1 MENINIFDLIVV
13 ALITILGL
21 KGLFRGLTKEFFG
34 LVGIVGGVFIASRLS
49 KDTGEIVNGII
60 PMQNENTILISGF
73 VLSLVVFWIIA
84 YILGSVLAKVF
95 KMSGLGIFDRI
106 LGFAFGAS
114 KIFLLFS
121 MISYAVSQVKMIN
134 DNLAPKLKTSIV
146 FPILKETGSY
156 IIRLDTSGFQTEITK
171 KFDGVVDATKESL
184 VKISKEELEKKVIE
198 ISKEEL
204 DKKAIEMTKEPEV
217 KNSEK

>member
-21 KGLFRGLTKEFFG
+21 KGLFRGFTKEFFA

-49 KDTGEIVNGII
+49 KDTGEIVNSII
-60 PMQNENTILISGF
+60 PMQNDNTILLAGF
-73 VLSLVVFWIIA
+73 VVSLVVFWIIA
-84 YILGSVLAKVF
+84 YIVGSALAKVF

-106 LGFAFGAS
+106 LGFVFGAG

-121 MISYAVSQVKMIN
+121 IISYAVSQVKMIN
-134 DNLAPKLKTSIV
+134 DNLAPKLETSIV

-156 IIRLDTSGFQTEITK
+156 IIQLDTSGFQEEVTK
-171 KFDGVVDATKESL
+171 QLDVVVDATKESIEE
-184 VKISKEELEKKVIE
+184 ISKEELEKK
-198 ISKEEL
+198 
-204 DKKAIEMTKEPEV
+204 AIELKKQLEGQT
-217 KNSEK
+217 SEK